1 MGSAST
7 FAKGE
12 LSRKTKVKV
21 MCEGYVLEWLD
32 TLVTVTLNPVKTKIN
47 IAITDDIA
55 KIQDQVIL
63 QKTRFNLLLRQRY
76 SALMMKIKSKA

>member
-1 MGSAST
+1 
-7 FAKGE
+7 
-12 LSRKTKVKV
+12 